1 MELSA
6 LMDFPDDAR
15 YIFHESTM
23 YAVMERLKRAGVT
36 RVYLQ
41 YYGDRSYGHFWDHNA
56 PTHREMV
63 ETAGILP
70 NYSKVFTKAAKA
82 FGMETVVIM
91 RPQEQGIWLT
101 FSPYFKEARENP
113 GIPYTGGSIMIA
125 SKFLLENPELRIRR
139 RQWDM
144 DPQALGKTVS
154 KIKLYK
160 QNNSHTRIKK
170 ENISIYV
177 SNDNSSYKKLE
188 KGFVLDFKTEKAE
201 KDSISA
207 GFKADYP
214 VEVLCKKGDEIEVIE
229 LSGLD
234 IREQYIAVGVRCGDS
249 TDEERRFINTP
260 LNGISIHEDDGR
272 EICSSPGHASRFS
285 PPGTHCLEAGFHFDD
300 GFGFITGVD
309 LDPDGKEGYFAIS
322 KGKDKYIH
330 AALCECEPEVMDYW
344 MKWLEKALDDGFDM
358 LGTRIECHSA
368 HVDEPFAYGYNDC
381 IKEEYFRRFGWCTEE
396 QMDTSGIASIRGDAY
411 SRMLKESADRTRKRG
426 KRFILTL
433 NMEMLFE
440 PIPPARQMAYPM
452 NVEWQ
457 WEKWITETKPDEIN
471 IRSYQMSPKF
481 MLENPHCRNII
492 DTAASHGAPMTLERY
507 DYWDFAED
515 FKMMRD
521 TGLFS
526 RMTLYEINDVIR
538 SDGKGGIIELK
549 PELLEQLEHITGGR

>member
-23 YAVMERLKRAGVT
+23 YAVLERLKKAGVT

-41 YYGDRSYGHFWDHNA
+41 YYGDKSYGHFWDHNA
-56 PTHREMV
+56 PTHGEMV
-63 ETAGILP
+63 KTADILP
-70 NYSKVFTKAAKA
+70 NYSRVFVEAAKA
-82 FGMETVVIM
+82 YGMEAAVIM

-101 FSPYFKEARENP
+101 YSPYYKEARDNP
-113 GIPYTGGSIMIA
+113 GIPYTGGNIMIA
-125 SKFLLENPELRIRR
+125 SKFLFANPELRIKRR
-139 RQWDM
+139 EWDL
-144 DPQALGKTVS
+144 DPDVLKKTVS

-177 SNDNSSYKKLE
+177 SRDNSSYKKYQKDFNLE
-188 KGFVLDFKTEKAE
+188 FKTERAQ
-201 KDSISA
+201 KDSFSA

-214 VEVLCKKGDEIEVIE
+214 VEVLCQKGDEIEIME

-234 IREQYIAVGVRCGDS
+234 IDEQYMAVGVNCQGAAG
-249 TDEERRFINTP
+249 EMERFINTP
-260 LNGISIHEDDGR
+260 INGISIHEDNGT

-300 GFGFITGVD
+300 GFGFITEVE
-309 LDPDGKEGYFAIS
+309 LDSENQEGFFAIS

-330 AALCECEPEVMDYW
+330 AALCECESKVMDYW

-358 LGTRIECHSA
+358 LGTRIECHSV
-368 HVDEPFAYGYNDC
+368 HVDDPLAYGYNDC
-381 IKEEYFRRFGWCTEE
+381 IKEEYFNRFGECSEK
-396 QMDTSGIASIRGDAY
+396 QMDTSKIASIRGDAY

-426 KRFILTL
+426 KKFILTL
-433 NMEMLFE
+433 NMEMLYN
-440 PIPPARQMAYPM
+440 PIPLARQMAYPM

-457 WEKWITETKPDEIN
+457 WERWIEETKPDEIN
-471 IRSYQMSPKF
+471 IRSYQMTPKF
-481 MLENPHCRNII
+481 ILEDPQCRNII
-492 DTAASHGAPMTLERY
+492 DTAASFGAPMTLERY

-515 FKMMRD
+515 FKMVRD

-549 PELLEQLEHITGGR
+549 PELLEQLEHITGGN